1 MVTSYGKNITILY
14 SMEIDTAVFAIKACL
29 AVLAGLIIGLER
41 ELRGKDAGLKTNSLV
56 ALGSCSF
63 VLMSLE
69 FRGEEFVDTTRVLG
83 QIITGIG
90 FIGAGTILQQR
101 GKIEGL
107 TSAATIWCSAAAGCL
122 AAFDMFWELAI
133 ISFLVL
139 FINFIFTM
147 IENKLIRKR
156 ERKANREKP
165 GLRKD

>member
-1 MVTSYGKNITILY
+1 MDL
-14 SMEIDTAVFAIKACL
+14 DTTVFAIKAGL

-69 FRGEEFVDTTRVLG
+69 FRGDEFVDTTRVLG

-122 AAFDMFWELAI
+122 AAFDMYWELAI

-147 IENKLIRKR
+147 IENRLIRNR
-156 ERKANREKP
+156 ERKEEREKP

>member
-1 MVTSYGKNITILY
+1 
-14 SMEIDTAVFAIKACL
+14 MEMDTAVFTIKVCL
-29 AVLAGLIIGLER
+29 AVVAGLIIGLER
-41 ELRGKDAGLKTNSLV
+41 ELRGKDAGLKTNALV
-56 ALGSCSF
+56 ALGACSF
-63 VLMSLE
+63 VLMSLG
-69 FRGEEFVDTTRVLG
+69 FRDDEFVDITRVLG

-122 AAFDMFWELAI
+122 AAFDMYWELAI

-139 FINFIFTM
+139 FINFFFTI

-156 ERKANREKP
+156 ELDANRKKA